1 MAPRANIYWAPIK
14 SWIRI
19 IIQQEIS
26 VLRWENRF
34 REAKWIDQDYPDS
47 KAVGGP
53 SLESRGQAL
62 CGPPCLERAPSPCQV
77 YASIRLWSNS
87 ELFHKFVWIFITH
100 IIQKTLLCH
109 LADKFLISLYGSLEE
124 QNGLLLADHF
134 YVAYQT
140 NIVDSLTCI
149 YFRTK
154 IAQC

>member
-14 SWIRI
+14 SWILT
-19 IIQQEIS
+19 IIQQEFS

-53 SLESRGQAL
+53 RLESRGQAL

-87 ELFHKFVWIFITH
+87 QNSFINLFEFSLH
-100 IIQKTLLCH
+100 ILSKRL
-109 LADKFLISLYGSLEE
+109 
-124 QNGLLLADHF
+124 F
-134 YVAYQT
+134 YVIWLINFWSHSMDHWKNRMDSSLLIIFMWNI